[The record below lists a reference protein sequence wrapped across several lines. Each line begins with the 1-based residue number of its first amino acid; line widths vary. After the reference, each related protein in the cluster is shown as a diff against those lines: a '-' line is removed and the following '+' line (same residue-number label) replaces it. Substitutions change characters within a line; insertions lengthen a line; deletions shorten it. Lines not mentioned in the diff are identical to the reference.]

1 MAKKSVF
8 VCVQKDINQLIKW
21 ALQSF
26 ESRLDIMYFDNTP
39 QLGVALADEDNCAM
53 IILDSIVNDVSTLDF
68 AKEIKNKKPS
78 VNILLIASSGTSKET
93 LVDAIQTKTISGVLM
108 RPFTAQQVNDYIYKF
123 CGFQKPT
130 DSPWHAKK

>member
-26 ESRLDIMYFDNTP
+26 ESRLNIMYFDNTT
-39 QLGVALADEDNCAM
+39 QLGAALANEEDCSM

-68 AKEIKNKKPS
+68 AKEIKNKKSS
-78 VNILLIASSGTSKET
+78 VNILLIASSGTAKET
-93 LVDAIQTKTISGVLM
+93 LVEVIQAKVISGVLI